1 MTNSFELPDREILLS
16 IPEEHHVL
24 SDHVDALASQVDL
37 FLRAKANQPAP
48 DIEPI
53 ISLLNEL
60 SDIARSHFRHE
71 EDIMKQ
77 KEFPGLLPHKRDH
90 DYLLRGLQEF
100 TSFVNGGAEE
110 LSNDVGTNLR
120 SWLTFHIDKY
130 DNAYLA
136 FMEPPKAEEKKL
148 A

>member
-1 MTNSFELPDREILLS
+1 MQTG
-16 IPEEHHVL
+16 
-24 SDHVDALASQVDL
+24 SDLGYPKSPRRITH
-37 FLRAKANQPAP
+37 
-48 DIEPI
+48 
-53 ISLLNEL
+53 
-60 SDIARSHFRHE
+60 ARLKPLTRTSPCE
-71 EDIMKQ
+71 
-77 KEFPGLLPHKRDH
+77 
-90 DYLLRGLQEF
+90 EF

-136 FMEPPKAEEKKL
+136 FMEPPKAEEKNV